1 MFDHLGIGVSNLKA
15 SKAFFLD
22 ATTGGSFV
30 VGNETPLLQGGGS

>member
-15 SKAFFLD
+15 GKALT
-22 ATTGGSFV
+22 TTGSFG